1 MNIQFRVSLRL
12 PIICPEREQGR
23 HGRQG
28 EKREHRL
35 VFTYFQ
41 YFSTGTFLKCYSP
54 MRNNT
59 DQWKHNFNLRLNQ
72 CSMTKS
78 FKYWAVIKQS
88 QIKKIKSFAGNH
100 PHHKLP
106 NCSLSP
112 TPDFSSHSC
121 YPIRTHEV
129 WNQRETIRTLMLP
142 TCCTLHGH
150 GQESSGQLPVSDESR
165 INIIPYTSGRG
176 CNYRLGKHSSKI
188 SILSQCS
195 KCLYFDLCCTS
206 ENEGRYFKLILKTG

>member
-1 MNIQFRVSLRL
+1 MRPKALLYSEYQMQGVLGQNLCTKASLEFCRGSSQLVNIQFRVSLRL

-54 MRNNT
+54 KRNNT

-72 CSMTKS
+72 CSMKKS
-78 FKYWAVIKQS
+78 FKYRAVIKQS

-129 WNQRETIRTLMLP
+129 
-142 TCCTLHGH
+142 
-150 GQESSGQLPVSDESR
+150 
-165 INIIPYTSGRG
+165 
-176 CNYRLGKHSSKI
+176 
-188 SILSQCS
+188 
-195 KCLYFDLCCTS
+195 
-206 ENEGRYFKLILKTG
+206 